1 MSKKYCAEHEF
12 TYYDSEC
19 YYCRQNR
26 ERGPPHA
33 AAPMQPGP
41 TFTGSTKSDVITD
54 LEMAADSCAL
64 NSLKGSSKA
73 ALAAIAEIKAL
84 QLKLHQGELRERE
97 LGMMVKSAQDN
108 LARLLEQRDAALKDL
123 DEASPMRTCARCG
136 KQDRTHRMMIE
147 EGDEWE
153 CEEDYIRDKP
163 S

>member
-84 QLKLHQGELRERE
+84 QLKLDQIKAVFDGDWGINVGSAIDRIREIVDPQPACDHVRKI
-97 LGMMVKSAQDN
+97 GTNQCIHCG
-108 LARLLEQRDAALKDL
+108 
-123 DEASPMRTCARCG
+123 ASV
-136 KQDRTHRMMIE
+136 
-147 EGDEWE
+147 
-153 CEEDYIRDKP
+153 
-163 S
+163 